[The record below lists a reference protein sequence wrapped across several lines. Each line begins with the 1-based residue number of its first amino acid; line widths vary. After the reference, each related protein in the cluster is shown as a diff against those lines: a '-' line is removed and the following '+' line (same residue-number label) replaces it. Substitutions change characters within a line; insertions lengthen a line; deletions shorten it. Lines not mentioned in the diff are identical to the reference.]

1 MARED
6 FWDDPE
12 KSQEEM
18 KALKGLKDK
27 VASFEQLSEAYDDVQ
42 TMISIAEEEDDDS
55 LVEEIKSM
63 AEHFF

>member
-1 MARED
+1 M
-6 FWDDPE
+6 
-12 KSQEEM
+12 
-18 KALKGLKDK
+18 KGLKDK